1 MKKNQSI
8 ALLLGA
14 FTLCFN
20 AYGQLPKISK
30 PKINVS
36 VPGNSDVKA
45 SDVGLGG
52 KDPSGLFKNITNDES
67 ANVHRKN
74 AVTNL
79 SAIESEYAKTS
90 VDYEVLTKLMFEN
103 ERTLGHVMKLEPKVD
118 RSNYDAKYLPLKEKA
133 DKQNAVYVEIVKLEK
148 SFQKDFSAP
157 TEFKKPDVLSF
168 RGEGY
173 SSHAQCYCRNYKSEV
188 KTLADYDALKK
199 QYEDLSAQLQGYK
212 NTETQKL
219 FSNMATCIAN
229 GNNYALFASKEN
241 LTKDVV
247 EYNTANKAAEP
258 TKVIKRCEDYLVA
271 LTKIETDNSLKLEA
285 STITALTQAKATV
298 TKTKTDAETY
308 ISSGAFKKY
317 QEKLNAEK
325 IAKVFLPKAASK
337 NATLEAGAINY
348 VKGAE
353 YTEYLT
359 GRKDSPVASTFRA
372 ITATATP
379 YVKKNEYGLPL
390 YEYHELWVAFKG
402 KDGKCYRC
410 AVYASYTYKG
420 GGTYATVPTWGA
432 DAPEEMACDNVLK

>member
-157 TEFKKPDVLSF
+157 TEFKK
-168 RGEGY
+168 
-173 SSHAQCYCRNYKSEV
+173 
-188 KTLADYDALKK
+188 T
-199 QYEDLSAQLQGYK
+199 
-212 NTETQKL
+212 
-219 FSNMATCIAN
+219 
-229 GNNYALFASKEN
+229 
-241 LTKDVV
+241 
-247 EYNTANKAAEP
+247 
-258 TKVIKRCEDYLVA
+258 
-271 LTKIETDNSLKLEA
+271 
-285 STITALTQAKATV
+285 
-298 TKTKTDAETY
+298 
-308 ISSGAFKKY
+308 
-317 QEKLNAEK
+317 
-325 IAKVFLPKAASK
+325 
-337 NATLEAGAINY
+337 
-348 VKGAE
+348 
-353 YTEYLT
+353 
-359 GRKDSPVASTFRA
+359 
-372 ITATATP
+372 
-379 YVKKNEYGLPL
+379 
-390 YEYHELWVAFKG
+390 
-402 KDGKCYRC
+402 
-410 AVYASYTYKG
+410 
-420 GGTYATVPTWGA
+420 
-432 DAPEEMACDNVLK
+432 